1 MKKQQG
7 FTLIEL
13 MIVVAIIGILAAVAM
28 PAYQNYT
35 KRSRVAN
42 AISSVESVKT
52 KMVEHYA
59 FNGSWPA
66 NNSALGSASS
76 IAGSNTEAG
85 VSSITITGSQI
96 SISFGPKVQTGGILV
111 LQAQDRNGNLEW
123 DCVNGT
129 TTLSSDIRPKICD

>member
-35 KRSRVAN
+35 KRTRVAN
-42 AISSVESVKT
+42 AIASVESVKT

-59 FNGSWPA
+59 FQGSWPA
-66 NNSALGSASS
+66 NNAALGSR
-76 IAGSNTEAG
+76 IAGANTEAG
-85 VSSITITGSQI
+85 VSSITITNSQI
-96 SISFGPKVQTGGILV
+96 SIGFGPRVQTGGRLV
-111 LQAQDRNGNLEW
+111 LQARDLNGNLEW
-123 DCVNGT
+123 DCVT
-129 TTLSSDIRPKICD
+129 ASTTLSTDIRPKICD